1 MDPLS
6 ITASIVA
13 LLQLSNKVI
22 SYLNDVEDASKDRA
36 KCAIE
41 ATNLHSLLTSLRFRL
56 EEGDASSPWYAAIRG
71 LATKKGPLDQ
81 FKETLEVL
89 QARIT
94 SGKGR
99 FGQAIDVLTW
109 KFKKE
114 EVDRILQCMERLKT
128 LIGIALQM
136 DHFKLSQAISND
148 MTFVRGLMP
157 SMQADL
163 ESIQQGLDRAQLDAL
178 KAWISPIDFLAQ
190 QSDILRHRHQNT
202 GQWFL
207 SAPEFTDWLDGATS
221 NRTLFCPG
229 MPGAGK
235 TMLAAVTVDHLV
247 TSVRTST
254 TGVAWL
260 YCSYKSR
267 IEQNVEALLKAIL
280 QQLVLANTP
289 GVVQLAKQLQQHHNT
304 RGSRPTKDEL
314 LETLQTSSAQLTR
327 FYIVIDALD
336 ECAVENGTRR
346 QLSACLA
353 QMRNSTDVRLMV
365 TSRHIPDIVQEFRDA
380 LKIEIRARDEDI
392 KPFIQGQ
399 LDRLPRCVQHDPEL
413 QRMIQEKVAG
423 AIDGMFLLARLYIDS
438 LLDKRTKSKICS
450 TLERLSK
457 EVKTVERAYD
467 HAIERLESQ
476 LPEDAALAKRVLT
489 WIVYAERALTTSELC
504 HALAVESGE
513 TSLDIDNILDEADVV
528 SVCAGLV
535 TTDECSN
542 VIRLVHYTTQEYLEG
557 IRETWSPGGQL
568 YIAIT
573 CLTYLSFD
581 TFRHGRCSS
590 DGRLEDRLIKHPFF
604 EYAAHNWGKHAS
616 SVQENLFDLAASIL
630 TDDGSMSSIVQAT
643 SVYRYGPHLYSQN
656 YPRIKTGLHLLSE
669 LGLHILADKILANL
683 PSTTGHWI
691 TEKDN
696 DSRTCLYIAAL
707 HGHEPMVHMLLAK
720 GVDVNEDCGR
730 HGSALFAAV
739 RMGHTGTV
747 ELLLDSGASIE
758 ANAPKLRSI
767 LQIAFQNNDR
777 TMALLLLQRGADA
790 AITDQLQQTP
800 LELACRRGW
809 YDVVQVLMN
818 QNLAATMTAYNS
830 YGATLLNEACFHGHP
845 KVVKLLLERGVDAG
859 SPGKEGWIPI
869 HAAASKGYSQVV
881 QILIENGTS
890 PNTMDN
896 RRWMPIMY
904 AAQRGHVE
912 AVRVLL
918 LNKARL
924 DIYDN
929 NERGPIQM
937 ASYHGFPKVVE
948 QLATFDP
955 SLDMRDRRGSTA
967 LHEAAAQGH
976 LDVVLLLLG
985 RGADAN
991 ICDNQKRTP
1000 IIAASS
1006 HGHAEVVR
1014 TLMHHGANLPATVF
1028 NGWPALT
1035 MAAHNGHDDIVEMLL
1050 PTCSGS
1056 QVASSIPVSFLFLL
1070 VEKGRLSTLQ
1080 LINSQLKIDFA
1091 CSDPHGGSLLHAAVL
1106 HRQYDTFTFLKDLGL
1121 DMFAIDQKGDDL
1133 ICYAAS
1139 SGSLPLLDA
1148 VRRYVPLTRAYSE
1161 RGWSPLHWACKVGA
1175 QSVVERLVQAGE
1187 RGQSFATHQP
1197 ASNWNPVDIA
1207 IYHGHMDMLQDLS
1220 SECKNA
1226 LGPMTPGRKP
1236 AKIVAN
1242 IMCDGCH
1249 HVVFGARF
1257 RCRTCYDFDY
1267 CFMCKPLLDHLHEGH
1282 GWDYNE
1288 PLISTSDFE

>member
-114 EVDRILQCMERLKT
+114 EVDLILQCMERLKT

-267 IEQNVEALLKAIL
+267 IEQNVEALLEAIL

-353 QMRNSTDVRLMV
+353 QMRNSTDVCLMV

-413 QRMIQEKVAG
+413 PRMIQEKVAG

-528 SVCAGLV
+528 S
-535 TTDECSN
+535 
-542 VIRLVHYTTQEYLEG
+542 EYLEG

-643 SVYRYGPHLYSQN
+643 SVYRYG
-656 YPRIKTGLHLLSE
+656 LHL
-669 LGLHILADKILANL
+669 
-683 PSTTGHWI
+683 TTGHWI

-707 HGHEPMVHMLLAK
+707 HGHEHMVHMLLAK

-758 ANAPKLRSI
+758 AKAPKLRSI

-800 LELACRRGW
+800 LELAW
-809 YDVVQVLMN
+809 
-818 QNLAATMTAYNS
+818 
-830 YGATLLNEACFHGHP
+830 
-845 KVVKLLLERGVDAG
+845 VDAG

-896 RRWMPIMY
+896 RRWTPIMY

-1148 VRRYVPLTRAYSE
+1148 VRRYVPLTRASSE

-1267 CFMCKPLLDHLHEGH
+1267 CFMCKPLPDHLHEGH
-1282 GWDYNE
+1282 GWDYDE
-1288 PLISTSDFE
+1288 SLISTSDFE